1 MNSITQSLKLSRKL
15 TRQSTRQSTRQ
26 LTFTSQQPARLI
38 PASALTAA
46 LLALTA
52 MTGCQST
59 PNTSVGDSGGR
70 INPYSTTPADRASGA
85 ASAPAL
91 WEFSDQVAE
100 SLAQRISSIP
110 EIQNSPDRVVVE
122 LGNISNGTDTPTQDY
137 ELIQRRLRSKLLTSD
152 VVANRVRFVE
162 SVDDMEAEYRRI
174 QPAGSPGMSPQT
186 DRYAAGSTY
195 VLRGDFLESS
205 RRGGETRRYFFEF
218 RLTNLQTRTI
228 VFNDSFDLAQV
239 R

>member
-1 MNSITQSLKLSRKL
+1 MFAAR
-15 TRQSTRQSTRQ
+15 
-26 LTFTSQQPARLI
+26 TSMFVATI
-38 PASALTAA
+38 VGAGM
-46 LLALTA
+46 LA
-52 MTGCQST
+52 GCQST
-59 PNTSVGDSGGR
+59 APNRSVGESGGR
-70 INPYSTTPADRASGA
+70 INPYSTTAADRASGQ

-100 SLAQRISSIP
+100 SLAQRIAGIP
-110 EIQNSPDRVVVE
+110 EIAQSPDRVVVE
-122 LGNISNGTDTPTQDY
+122 LGNLSNGTDTPTQDF

-162 SVDDMEAEYRRI
+162 SIDDMDAEYRRV
-174 QPAGSPGMSPQT
+174 QATNNNGMNPLT
-186 DRYAAGSTY
+186 DRYDPRSIY

>member
-1 MNSITQSLKLSRKL
+1 MLTKLKNLD
-15 TRQSTRQSTRQ
+15 
-26 LTFTSQQPARLI
+26 ARPLL
-38 PASALTAA
+38 AVA
-46 LLALTA
+46 LLGSTIALVP
-52 MTGCQST
+52 GCETTNQHYA
-59 PNTSVGDSGGR
+59 PNRNVGDSGGR
-70 INPYSTTPADRASGA
+70 INPYSSTSADRASGA

-100 SLAQRISSIP
+100 SLVRRIAQIP
-110 EIQNSPDRVVVE
+110 EIAQSPERVVVE
-122 LGNISNGTDTPTQDY
+122 LGNLSNGTDTPSQDF
-137 ELIQRRLRSKLLTSD
+137 ELIQRRLRSKLLSSD
-152 VVANRVRFVE
+152 VVTSRVRFVE
-162 SVDDMEAEYRRI
+162 SIDDMDAEYRRI
-174 QPAGSPGMSPQT
+174 QATDRSGMNPLT
-186 DRYAAGSTY
+186 DRYNPNSIY

>member
-1 MNSITQSLKLSRKL
+1 MNTAH
-15 TRQSTRQSTRQ
+15 
-26 LTFTSQQPARLI
+26 ARLATALISGATLALI
-38 PASALTAA
+38 PACETTQYHHA
-46 LLALTA
+46 
-52 MTGCQST
+52 
-59 PNTSVGDSGGR
+59 PNRSVGDSGGR
-70 INPYSTTPADRASGA
+70 INPYSSTSADRASGA

-100 SLAQRISSIP
+100 SLVRRIASIP
-110 EIQNSPDRVVVE
+110 EIAQSPQRVVVE
-122 LGNISNGTDTPTQDY
+122 LGNLSNGTDTPTQDF

-152 VVANRVRFVE
+152 VVTNRVRFVE
-162 SVDDMEAEYRRI
+162 SIDDMDAEYRRI
-174 QPAGSPGMSPQT
+174 QATDSGGMNPLT
-186 DRYAAGSTY
+186 DRYDPSSIY

-218 RLTNLQTRTI
+218 RLTNLQSRTI